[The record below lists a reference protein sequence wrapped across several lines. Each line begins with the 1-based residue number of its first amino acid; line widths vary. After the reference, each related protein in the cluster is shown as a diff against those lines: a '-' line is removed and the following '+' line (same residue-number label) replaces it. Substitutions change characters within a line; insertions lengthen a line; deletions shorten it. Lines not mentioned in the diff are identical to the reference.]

1 MAIIPRKQY
10 TDLFGPT
17 VGDRFHLADTNLV
30 VEVEYDHNAGSYG
43 EEAVYGGG
51 KAIRDGMAQDP
62 PRSTARAHSTS
73 SSPTSW
79 SSTRSWAWS
88 RATSGYA
95 AA

>member
-1 MAIIPRKQY
+1 MAIIPRRQY

-43 EEAVYGGG
+43 DEAVYGGG

-62 PRSTARAHSTS
+62 AALNREAPST
-73 SSPTSW
+73 W
-79 SSTRSWAWS
+79 
-88 RATSGYA
+88 
-95 AA
+95 